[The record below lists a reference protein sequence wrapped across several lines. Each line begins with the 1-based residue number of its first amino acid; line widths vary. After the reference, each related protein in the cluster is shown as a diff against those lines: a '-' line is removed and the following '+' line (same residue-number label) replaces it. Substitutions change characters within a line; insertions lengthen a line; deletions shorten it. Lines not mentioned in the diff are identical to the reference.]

1 MAYKKAAPAPVGG
14 RRVQRSRTRTAGD
27 GSSPAQSRTSAPKLG
42 TRLEYR
48 ESCCDAA
55 GDATFTNSYNG
66 PDWLIGSRSLRCPG
80 GGKCLAQLGTALG
93 IGEGATKEQIVSAL
107 KARGRKSRRAGA
119 KPLPSVEQINDW
131 HSQLLKSPGP
141 LRYLTRRRGLTLA
154 VIEAARIGWD
164 GSRLVFPMFDGDAL
178 AVVKTRAPRAG
189 AQMRSWP
196 GKDREWPLYP
206 ATADVLA
213 VHGWVL
219 LVAGEL
225 DALRARSAGLPGVSV
240 TCGAGYWRDDW
251 TAALLGRRV
260 VVAFDNN
267 EVEQARER
275 VAHLR
280 AAGVKARRLSLR
292 KLGLRTPK
300 GDLSD
305 YLNNGGS
312 VDAILAAASNNNKI
326 VSLTRSSV
334 GRDDGHR

>member
-1 MAYKKAAPAPVGG
+1 MAYKKAAPAPAGG

-27 GSSPAQSRTSAPKLG
+27 ASSPAQSQTSATPKLG
-42 TRLEYR
+42 TRIDYR

-55 GDATFTNSYNG
+55 GDATFTATYNG

-80 GGKCLAQLGTALG
+80 GGRCLARLGSALG

-119 KPLPSVEQINDW
+119 QPLPSVEQINEW
-131 HSQLLKSPGP
+131 HERLLKSSGP
-141 LRYLTRRRGLTLA
+141 LRYLTRRRGLTLD
-154 VIEAARIGWD
+154 VIEAATIGWD

-196 GKDREWPLYP
+196 GKDRDWPLYP
-206 ATADVLA
+206 ADVPD
-213 VHGWVL
+213 GWVL

-240 TCGAGYWRDDW
+240 TCGAGYWRDEW
-251 TAALLGRRV
+251 TAPLMGRRV

-267 EVEQARER
+267 EVEQARAC
-275 VAHLR
+275 VARLR
-280 AAGVKARRLSLR
+280 AAGIKAHRLSLR
-292 KLGLRTPK
+292 KLGLRTAK

-312 VDAILAAASNNNKI
+312 VNPILTAASNNNKI

-334 GRDDGHR
+334 GRDDGRG